1 MSQITSIYANAVMD
15 LSVEMKVDEKVL
27 DELLL
32 IKKLFDQN
40 DKIYDLIA
48 TPVLS
53 NDEKIRIIDDI
64 FSSYDIEILV
74 INFIKILIENNRIKY
89 FSKIV
94 DDYKEKY
101 YKRNNI
107 IEVKVFT
114 VKQLSNNQ
122 LQKLGEKLT
131 LLFKKSIVINNEIDE
146 SIIGGILLKVN
157 NKQMDSTIKY
167 KLNEVS
173 ELICKTIL

>member
-1 MSQITSIYANAVMD
+1 MSQLTNIYANAVMD
-15 LSVEMKVDEKVL
+15 LSIEMKVNEKVL
-27 DELLL
+27 NELLL
-32 IKKLFDQN
+32 IKELFDKN

-53 NDEKIRIIDDI
+53 NDEKIKIIDDI

-74 INFIKILIENNRIKY
+74 INFIKILIENNRIKH

-94 DDYKEKY
+94 DDYKEKH
-101 YKRNNI
+101 YKNNNI
-107 IEVKVFT
+107 IEVNVFS
-114 VKQLSNNQ
+114 VKKLSDNQ

-131 LLFKKSIVINNEIDE
+131 LLFKKSIIINNEIDE

-157 NKQMDSTIKY
+157 NKQIDSTIKH

>member
-1 MSQITSIYANAVMD
+1 MSQVTSIYANAVMD
-15 LSVEMKVDEKVL
+15 LSIETKVDEKVL
-27 DELLL
+27 YELLL
-32 IKKLFDQN
+32 IKEIFDQN
-40 DKIYDLIA
+40 DGIYDLIS

-53 NDEKIRIIDDI
+53 NDEKIKIIDNV
-64 FSSYDIEILV
+64 FLSYDIEALV

-94 DDYKEKY
+94 DDYKNIY
-101 YKRNNI
+101 YKNNNI
-107 IEVKVFT
+107 IEVNVFS
-114 VKQLSNNQ
+114 VKKLSDMQLE
-122 LQKLGEKLT
+122 KLGEKLT
-131 LLFKKSIVINNEIDE
+131 LLFKKSIIINNEIDE
-146 SIIGGILLKVN
+146 SIMGGILLKVN